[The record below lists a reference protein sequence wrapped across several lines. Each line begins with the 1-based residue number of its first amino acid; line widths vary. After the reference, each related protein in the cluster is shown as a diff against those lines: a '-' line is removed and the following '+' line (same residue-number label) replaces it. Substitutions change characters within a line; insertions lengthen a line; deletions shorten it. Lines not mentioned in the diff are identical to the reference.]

1 MWLKE
6 PIKPWKYDG
15 ARKSEDEIMMQ
26 KCVLILVIE
35 IRTKL
40 LCFWTNTR
48 QASSYTKHIRTYENI
63 SFSSGPY
70 CFTSKCGEH
79 QQNIYSTLLSIW
91 CHVTFQTNGNLIIQ
105 NKYRNQKWIES
116 WIETCKT
123 QGMFS
128 QNVMVATNEEISSKT

>member
-48 QASSYTKHIRTYENI
+48 LHHIQNTFEHMKI
-63 SFSSGPY
+63 FHFLLDPY